1 MDIIRLV
8 NMVKDCLLNPNDYPG
23 MCYSC
28 EHYDDYGPVTGRF
41 NDYNG
46 KCKYDGHETDALIK
60 CKINQY
66 KKSNYEE

>member
-1 MDIIRLV
+1 ME
-8 NMVKDCLLNPNDYPG
+8 DYPG

-28 EHYDDYGPVTGRF
+28 EHYNDYGPVAGRF

-46 KCKYDGHETDALIK
+46 RCKYDNHETDALVK

-66 KKSNYEE
+66 KSLI